1 MKEQKRYLLID
12 GIRGLAIV
20 NMVAF
25 HFLYDVNEIWNI
37 NSHWYEEKSIHIW
50 QQAICW
56 TFIIISGFVWEAGK
70 NSSIRRGVILNIYGM
85 LITAV
90 TAIVLPTEIVWFGIL
105 NFMGCAAIILS
116 LLYRQVKQIP
126 AIWGII
132 INLVLFFSNTGL
144 TDQKFGI
151 KYLFQIDVP
160 DFFYRIR
167 ILTFFGFPYAGFY
180 SSDYFPVFPWIFLF
194 LAGYFLHNYWTDKNR
209 KRIDIHQSIPLMTW
223 MGQNSIKIYLLHQP
237 LCFVLCSIIFALVK

>member
-56 TFIIISGFVWEAGK
+56 TFIIISGFVWEDGK

-90 TAIVLPTEIVWFGIL
+90 TAIVMPTEIVWFGIL

-116 LLYRQVKQIP
+116 LLYRQVKKIP

-132 INLVLFFSNTGL
+132 INMVVFFSSTGL
-144 TDQKFGI
+144 TDQKFGM

-209 KRIDIHQSIPLMTW
+209 KHIDIHQSIPLMTW

-237 LCFVLCSIIFALVK
+237 LCFALCSIIFAQVK

>member
-1 MKEQKRYLLID
+1 
-12 GIRGLAIV
+12 
-20 NMVAF
+20 
-25 HFLYDVNEIWNI
+25 
-37 NSHWYEEKSIHIW
+37 
-50 QQAICW
+50 
-56 TFIIISGFVWEAGK
+56 
-70 NSSIRRGVILNIYGM
+70 M

-132 INLVLFFSNTGL
+132 INLVLFFSSTGL

-167 ILTFFGFPYAGFY
+167 ILTFFGFSYAGFY

>member
-1 MKEQKRYLLID
+1 MLKIAFIIAEWAFFMKEQKRYLLID

-37 NSHWYEEKSIHIW
+37 NSHWYEKKSIHIW

-56 TFIIISGFVWEAGK
+56 IFIIISGFVWEAGK

-116 LLYRQVKQIP
+116 LIES
-126 AIWGII
+126 
-132 INLVLFFSNTGL
+132 VLIYIS
-144 TDQKFGI
+144 
-151 KYLFQIDVP
+151 LF
-160 DFFYRIR
+160 R
-167 ILTFFGFPYAGFY
+167 
-180 SSDYFPVFPWIFLF
+180 
-194 LAGYFLHNYWTDKNR
+194 
-209 KRIDIHQSIPLMTW
+209 
-223 MGQNSIKIYLLHQP
+223 
-237 LCFVLCSIIFALVK
+237 